1 MFINTSKKNFK
12 NSNYTFSKENRIS
25 NKIWISKKMDGN
37 LRPKYKKKNIAVFK
51 LRESEKNS
59 EKLIQIVGT
68 RLEIWSRVLQTMK

>member
-1 MFINTSKKNFK
+1 
-12 NSNYTFSKENRIS
+12 
-25 NKIWISKKMDGN
+25 MDGN

-68 RLEIWSRVLQTMK
+68 RLEI